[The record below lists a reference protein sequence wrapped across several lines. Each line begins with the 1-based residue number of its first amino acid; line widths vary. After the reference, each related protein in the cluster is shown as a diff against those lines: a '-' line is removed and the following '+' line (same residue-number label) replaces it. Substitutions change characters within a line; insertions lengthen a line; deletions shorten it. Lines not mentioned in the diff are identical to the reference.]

1 MLTCQREKFFL
12 PSEQHYLNCAYFSP
26 LMRSVEAAG
35 IDALRFKRDPAQIT
49 PTMFFE
55 NADRIR
61 ALFASLINGRADH
74 VALIPATSYGI
85 AAIARNI
92 KVGYGDNLVLIQG
105 QFPSNVYSWHRLAES
120 TGAAIRMVEG
130 HGANWTQRVLE
141 SIDYR
146 TSVVAM
152 GIVHWTD
159 GILFDVK
166 AIGRRARDVG
176 AALIIDGTQS
186 IGALPF
192 DVREIQPDALVCA
205 GYKWLMGPYGTGLL
219 YVGERFLDGIPLEE
233 SWITRQGSE
242 NFDGLLKYTNEYRPG
257 AIRYDRGQT
266 ASFAH
271 TAMMIKGLEQVIE
284 WQPERIQTYCTSLIA
299 DFLPSAQNRGYNIAG
314 PYRPHLFGIGV
325 PAHVDRQQLLNKLTQ
340 RNISV
345 SLRGDAIRVSPN
357 VYNNA
362 ADIDALQ
369 DALLS
374 AAK

>member
-12 PSEQHYLNCAYFSP
+12 PPEKHYLNCAYFSP
-26 LMRSVEAAG
+26 LMRSVEETG
-35 IDALRFKRDPAQIT
+35 IQALRMKREPALIT
-49 PTMFFE
+49 PSMFFE
-55 NADRIR
+55 GGDRVR
-61 ALFASLINGRADH
+61 VLFASLINGRADQI
-74 VALIPATSYGI
+74 AIIPAASYGI
-85 AAIARNI
+85 ATIARNT
-92 KVGYGDNLVLIQG
+92 KVGYGDNLVLVQG
-105 QFPSNVYSWHRLAES
+105 QFPSNVYSWHRLAEN
-120 TGAAIRMVEG
+120 TGAAVRMVEG

-146 TSVVAM
+146 TSVVTM

-159 GILFDVK
+159 GTLFDVK
-166 AIGRRARDVG
+166 AIGKRARDVG
-176 AALIIDGTQS
+176 AVLIIDGTQS

-192 DVREIQPDALVCA
+192 DVQEIQPDALVCS

-233 SWITRQGSE
+233 SWITRQGSD
-242 NFDGLLKYTNEYRPG
+242 NFDGLLNYTNQYRPG

-266 ASFAH
+266 TSFAH

-284 WQPERIQTYCTSLIA
+284 WQPENIQTYCEDLIA
-299 DFLPSAQNRGYNIAG
+299 DFLPPVQNRGYKITG
-314 PYRPHLFGIGV
+314 PYRPHLFGIDV
-325 PAHVDRQQLLNKLTQ
+325 PTHVNRQQLLDQLTE

-362 ADIDALQ
+362 TDIDALQ

>member
-1 MLTCQREKFFL
+1 
-12 PSEQHYLNCAYFSP
+12 
-26 LMRSVEAAG
+26 MRSVEEAG
-35 IDALRFKRDPAQIT
+35 IQALRMKREPALIT
-49 PTMFFE
+49 PAMFFE
-55 NADRIR
+55 GGDRVR
-61 ALFASLINGRADH
+61 VLFASLINGRADQ
-74 VALIPATSYGI
+74 VAIIPAASYGI
-85 AAIARNI
+85 ATIARNI

-105 QFPSNVYSWHRLAES
+105 QFPSNVYSWHRLAEN

-130 HGANWTQRVLE
+130 RGANWTQRVLE

-159 GILFDVK
+159 GTLFDMK
-166 AIGRRARDVG
+166 AIGKRARDVG
-176 AALIIDGTQS
+176 AVLIIDGTQS

-192 DVREIQPDALVCA
+192 DVQEIQPDALVCS

-233 SWITRQGSE
+233 SWITRQGSD
-242 NFDGLLKYTNEYRPG
+242 NFDGLLNYTNQYRPG

-266 ASFAH
+266 TSFAH
-271 TAMMIKGLEQVIE
+271 TAMMIKGLEQVID
-284 WQPERIQTYCTSLIA
+284 WQPENIQTYCENLIA
-299 DFLPSAQNRGYNIAG
+299 DLLPAAQNRGYKITG
-314 PYRPHLFGIGV
+314 PHRPHLFGICV
-325 PAHVDRQQLLNKLTQ
+325 PTHVNRQQLLDQLTQ

-362 ADIDALQ
+362 ADVDALH
-369 DALLS
+369 DALVS

>member
-1 MLTCQREKFFL
+1 MLSCQREKFFL

-49 PTMFFE
+49 PAMFFE
-55 NADRIR
+55 GADRVR
-61 ALFASLINGRADH
+61 ALFANLINGRADR
-74 VALIPATSYGI
+74 VALVPAASYGI
-85 AAIARNI
+85 ATIARNI
-92 KVGYGDNLVLIQG
+92 KVGYGDNLVLIRG
-105 QFPSNVYSWHRLAES
+105 QFPSNVYSWYRSAES
-120 TGAAIRMVEG
+120 TGAAVRMVEG

-152 GIVHWTD
+152 GIVHWTN
-159 GILFDVK
+159 GTLFDVK

-192 DVREIQPDALVCA
+192 DVQEIQPDALVCA
-205 GYKWLMGPYGTGLL
+205 GYKWLMGPFGTGLL

-233 SWITRQGSE
+233 SWITRQGSD
-242 NFDGLLKYTNEYRPG
+242 NFDGLLNYTSQYRPG
-257 AIRYDRGQT
+257 AVRFDRGQT
-266 ASFAH
+266 TGFAH
-271 TAMMIKGLEQVIE
+271 TAMMIHGLEQVIG
-284 WQPERIQTYCTSLIA
+284 WQPEHIQTYCANLIT
-299 DFLPSAQNRGYNIAG
+299 DLLPSVQNRGYKVTG
-314 PYRPHLFGIGV
+314 PHRPHLFGIGV
-325 PAHVDRQQLLNKLTQ
+325 PTHVNRQQLLDQLTQ

-369 DALLS
+369 DVLVS

>member
-12 PSEQHYLNCAYFSP
+12 PSDKHYLNCAYFSP
-26 LMRSVEAAG
+26 LMRSVEEAG
-35 IDALRFKRDPAQIT
+35 IEALRMKREPALIT
-49 PTMFFE
+49 PAMFFE
-55 NADRIR
+55 GGDRVR
-61 ALFASLINGRADH
+61 VLFASLINGRADQ
-74 VALIPATSYGI
+74 VAIIPAASYGI
-85 AAIARNI
+85 ATIARNI

-105 QFPSNVYSWHRLAES
+105 QFPSNVYSWHRLAEN

-159 GILFDVK
+159 GTLFDVK
-166 AIGRRARDVG
+166 AIGKRARDVG
-176 AALIIDGTQS
+176 AVLIIDGTQS

-192 DVREIQPDALVCA
+192 DVQEIQPDALVCS

-233 SWITRQGSE
+233 SWITRQGSD
-242 NFDGLLKYTNEYRPG
+242 NFDGLLNYTNQYRPG

-266 ASFAH
+266 TSFAH

-284 WQPERIQTYCTSLIA
+284 WQPENIQTYCENLIA
-299 DFLPSAQNRGYNIAG
+299 DFLPSVQNRGYNIIG
-314 PYRPHLFGIGV
+314 PYRPHLFGIDV
-325 PAHVDRQQLLNKLTQ
+325 PTHVNRQQLLDQLTE

-362 ADIDALQ
+362 ADVDALH